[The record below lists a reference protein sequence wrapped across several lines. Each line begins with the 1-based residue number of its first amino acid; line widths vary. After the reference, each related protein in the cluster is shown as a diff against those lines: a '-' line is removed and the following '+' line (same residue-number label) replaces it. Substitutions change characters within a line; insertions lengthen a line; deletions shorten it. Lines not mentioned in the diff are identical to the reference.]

1 MAGTAY
7 FGNTV
12 NDTIFVVLNNEL
24 GGSKLNPRVLDDT
37 RTTIKSPAASYPI
50 GPNKDK
56 GKFGGRGITNRVRVT
71 FSSLADDAL
80 YDIKV
85 TDAPTN
91 SDLYF
96 YIFENSLVGQDQ
108 QGRSGGIVITPVD
121 GPTPPMLKSSAKGAE
136 TGGSKGS
143 TKKK

>member
-12 NDTIFVVLNNEL
+12 NDTIFVVLNSEL

-37 RTTIKSPAASYPI
+37 KTTIKSPAASYPI

-121 GPTPPMLKSSAKGAE
+121 GPVTPPMLKSSAKGGA
-136 TGGSKGS
+136 KGS
-143 TKKK
+143 TKTK

>member
-1 MAGTAY
+1 MPGTAY

-12 NDTIFVVLNNEL
+12 NDTINVVLNNEL
-24 GGSKLNPRVLDDT
+24 GGSKLNPRALDDT
-37 RTTIKSPAASYPI
+37 KSIIKSPAASYPI

-56 GKFGGRGITNRVRVT
+56 GKFGGKGNTNRVRIT
-71 FSSLADDAL
+71 FTSLADDAL

-96 YIFENSLVGQDQ
+96 YIFENTLVGQDQ
-108 QGRSGGIVITPVD
+108 QGRSAGIVITPVD
-121 GPTPPMLKSSAKGAE
+121 APMTPALKSLKGGAKSGTKGAA
-136 TGGSKGS
+136 
-143 TKKK
+143 KKK